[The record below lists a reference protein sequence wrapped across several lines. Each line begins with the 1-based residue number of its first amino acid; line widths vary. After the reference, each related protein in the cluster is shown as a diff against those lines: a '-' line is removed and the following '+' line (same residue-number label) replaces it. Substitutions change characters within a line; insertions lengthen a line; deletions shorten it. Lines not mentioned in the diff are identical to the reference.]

1 MADLEFKLQ
10 HVDPDTL
17 GATEERDRLVGFR
30 SFLRVFSACE
40 RMVSQLEKDLM
51 NEKAQ
56 PREWL
61 VSGTRIGSFTLE
73 LDPPNLIAG
82 DEADRVDTAT
92 TLVKGIEYLDIW
104 QELPAE
110 LREPALRN
118 LQAVAGSLRYGNSEY
133 EVEVTS
139 ISTGQTA
146 RISHGMAK
154 KINQLL
160 LKERISMGSIEGK
173 LELISVHAGSRK
185 FNIYQDVTGKAV
197 RCDLPRDMERQVI
210 DALGNRVI
218 VSGIIHRN
226 LEGNPVRVRVE
237 RLRNLR
243 SGEEAPTLDELMG
256 SIPDLTGDQTT
267 EEFIRT
273 MRDDSASE

>member
-1 MADLEFKLQ
+1 MAGLEFKLQ
-10 HVDPDTL
+10 HVASNTL

-51 NEKAQ
+51 NGKTQ

-82 DEADRVDTAT
+82 DEATGVDTAT
-92 TLVKGIEYLDIW
+92 TLVNGIEYLDIR

-139 ISTGQTA
+139 IATGQTA

-160 LKERISMGSIEGK
+160 LKERISIGSIEGK
-173 LELISVHAGSRK
+173 LELISLHEGSRK

-197 RCDLPRDMERQVI
+197 RCDLPRDMEKQVI

-237 RLRNLR
+237 RLRILR
-243 SGEEAPTLDELMG
+243 SGEGAPTLDELMG

>member
-160 LKERISMGSIEGK
+160 LKERISIGSIEGK

>member
-1 MADLEFKLQ
+1 MADLEFKLR

-17 GATEERDRLVGFR
+17 GATEERGRLVGFR

-160 LKERISMGSIEGK
+160 LKERISIGSIEGK